1 MHHQIILPQV
11 GFVRLPTIL
20 QLIPVSKS
28 TWWAKVKKGAYP
40 KPVKLGGNITA
51 WRAEDI
57 HQLIKTINEYS
68 TGSVGGGEQCQLM
81 K

>member
-1 MHHQIILPQV
+1 MHHQIILPEV

-40 KPVKLGGNITA
+40 QPVKLGGNITA
-51 WRAEDI
+51 WRAQDI
-57 HQLIKTINEYS
+57 HQLIDTINRHS
-68 TGSVGGGEQCQLM
+68 TTSVIGE
-81 K
+81 